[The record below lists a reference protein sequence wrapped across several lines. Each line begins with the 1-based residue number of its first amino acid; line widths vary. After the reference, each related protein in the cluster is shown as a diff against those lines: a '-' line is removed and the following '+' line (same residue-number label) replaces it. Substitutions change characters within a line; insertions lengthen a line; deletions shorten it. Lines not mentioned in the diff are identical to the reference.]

1 MSVWRSSDFSNPP
14 RPRPCL
20 DCEQEIGQPRASP
33 RAPTTECGL
42 PEIPSLEG
50 YTIQELRIEQL
61 ARLMKLGELTP
72 EQVSNLIRVL
82 TGANSF
88 G

>member
-1 MSVWRSSDFSNPP
+1 MFGLRARNRAAA
-14 RPRPCL
+14 RP
-20 DCEQEIGQPRASP
+20 PRASP

-61 ARLMKLGELTP
+61 ARLMKLGELMP
-72 EQVSNLIRVL
+72 EQVSNLIRVF

>member
-1 MSVWRSSDFSNPP
+1 MFGLRARNRSAA
-14 RPRPCL
+14 RP
-20 DCEQEIGQPRASP
+20 PRASP
-33 RAPTTECGL
+33 RTPTTECGL
-42 PEIPSLEG
+42 PQIPSLEG

-82 TGANSF
+82 TGGKQFRIGQTFRAGLLSQR
-88 G
+88 